1 MDVDGSITALE
12 KNNERLRIIQC
23 QKWGIY
29 IPWNIDQIVLEGKGR
44 GM

>member
-12 KNNERLRIIQC
+12 KNNERLRIIQH

-29 IPWNIDQIVLEGKGR
+29 IPWNINKP
-44 GM
+44 